1 MTCKVIKLTKNSST
15 NFSESYYC
23 IIKAKLE
30 FYQRWEAGLTNVAVH
45 LLQGESEGAAAM
57 VPSDDE
63 GEMED
68 MKARLEALRS

>member
-1 MTCKVIKLTKNSST
+1 MYLFT
-15 NFSESYYC
+15 F
-23 IIKAKLE
+23 
-30 FYQRWEAGLTNVAVH
+30 
-45 LLQGESEGAAAM
+45 LQGEGEAAAAM

>member
-1 MTCKVIKLTKNSST
+1 MNNKNSST
-15 NFSESYYC
+15 FQKTIIALKRSWNLISVGDAGLANFSF
-23 IIKAKLE
+23 L
-30 FYQRWEAGLTNVAVH
+30 F
-45 LLQGESEGAAAM
+45 LQGEEEGAAAM

>member
-1 MTCKVIKLTKNSST
+1 M
-15 NFSESYYC
+15 
-23 IIKAKLE
+23 KAWQYL
-30 FYQRWEAGLTNVAVH
+30 FFLI
-45 LLQGESEGAAAM
+45 LQGEDEGAAAM

>member
-1 MTCKVIKLTKNSST
+1 MQRYHLAVSVSVCHGYNFKLS
-15 NFSESYYC
+15 FP
-23 IIKAKLE
+23 I
-30 FYQRWEAGLTNVAVH
+30 
-45 LLQGESEGAAAM
+45 LQGEQEGAAAM

>member
-1 MTCKVIKLTKNSST
+1 MYQY
-15 NFSESYYC
+15 FSESNYC
-23 IIKAKLE
+23 VIKAKLE
-30 FYQRWEAGLTNVAVH
+30 LYQWWKADLTNVSFRP
-45 LLQGESEGAAAM
+45 LQGESEGAAAM